1 MKNTNTQVSD
11 LEEVILP
18 INYFIDDDGSKHIDF
33 EMLEANYDI
42 LVSKL
47 QRGLFEIEK
56 SNKSRV
62 DNLNKW
68 SQLSDFERSNNI
80 DRYYRHFD
88 KD

>member
-11 LEEVILP
+11 LKEIILP
-18 INYFIDDDGSKHIDF
+18 INYFMDDDGIKHIDF

-47 QRGLFEIEK
+47 HRGLMEK
-56 SNKSRV
+56 SNRSRV